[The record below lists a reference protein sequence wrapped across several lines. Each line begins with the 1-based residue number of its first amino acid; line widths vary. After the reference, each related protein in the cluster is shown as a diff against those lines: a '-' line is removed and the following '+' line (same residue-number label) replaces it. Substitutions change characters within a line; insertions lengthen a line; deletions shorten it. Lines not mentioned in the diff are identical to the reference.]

1 MTIVAQDPAASLLA
15 PVELYLLMVLAE
27 GASYGY
33 EILKQVEAH
42 SGGAVRP
49 DIGSLYR
56 VLARL
61 TSHGYV
67 IEADA
72 PRSASDAHPGRARRY
87 YRITAAGRKALR
99 AELVRLRS
107 VVDLA
112 AQRDLLPGRG
122 RP

>member
-1 MTIVAQDPAASLLA
+1 VPHDPAASLLA

-33 EILKQVEAH
+33 EIMKQVELH
-42 SGGAVRP
+42 SAGAVRP

-56 VLARL
+56 VIARL
-61 TSHGYV
+61 TAQDFVVES
-67 IEADA
+67 DA
-72 PRSASDAHPGRARRY
+72 PRDAPDAHPGRARRY
-87 YRITAAGRKALR
+87 YRITPAGRRTLR

-107 VVDLA
+107 LVELA
-112 AQRDLLPGRG
+112 ARRDLLPGRG